1 MATRISRRALFRL
14 RPSEMLSLISEKE
27 RSGENE
33 GQPRRYI
40 RPPGAIP
47 QEAGFLSACS
57 RCSKCVEAC
66 PDDVIKSLTA
76 VAGIAEGTPFLKP
89 EENPCRWCVDMP
101 CIESCESGALSFPRE
116 GSVPPIAK
124 AVFDLDKCLNEQGV
138 LCDTCAQRCP
148 TSIKAI
154 RMVGRKVEFDED
166 RCTGCGLC
174 AYHCE
179 AEPRAF
185 SIVFSPC

>member
-101 CIESCESGALSFPRE
+101 CIESCESGALSFPQE

-124 AVFDLDKCLNEQGV
+124 AVFDVNP
-138 LCDTCAQRCP
+138 DTGEP
-148 TSIKAI
+148 TFLGNLS
-154 RMVGRKVEFDED
+154 GLG
-166 RCTGCGLC
+166 TGG
-174 AYHCE
+174 ATGGGG
-179 AEPRAF
+179 APGPGGAAGSRARDHARRWYR
-185 SIVFSPC
+185 